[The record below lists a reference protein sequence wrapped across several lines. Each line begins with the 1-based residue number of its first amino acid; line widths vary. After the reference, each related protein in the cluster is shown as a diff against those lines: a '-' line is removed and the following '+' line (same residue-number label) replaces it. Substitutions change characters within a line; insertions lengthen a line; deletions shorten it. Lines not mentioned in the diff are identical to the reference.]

1 MRFRGFR
8 IGIVRDAGDF
18 IAKEIGPCLKDLFV
32 GLNSLDLVDNF
43 NSFEANLELANG
55 EELTIKNRL
64 KHIPSKK
71 IITRQTGNGLIVDGA
86 IGWNSETLSL
96 KNHGPDR
103 VTITVI
109 FMR

>member
-8 IGIVRDAGDF
+8 IGVVKDANQF
-18 IAKEIGPCLKDLFV
+18 INREISPCLKDLFA
-32 GLNSLDLVDNF
+32 GLLSLDLVDNF
-43 NSFEANLELANG
+43 SSFEETLQIGNG
-55 EELTIKNRL
+55 EEVTIKNRL

-71 IITRQTGNGLIVDGA
+71 IIVRQTGNGLVVDGTK
-86 IGWNSETLSL
+86 GWNSDTLSL
-96 KNHGPDR
+96 VNHGPNR